1 MARLALL
8 AFGVTGWMAAWRIY
22 RALLVAADEKA
33 ADANH
38 IVRAETELI
47 ELRGRLG
54 EEGP

>member
-1 MARLALL
+1 MGRLALV
-8 AFGVTGWMAAWRIY
+8 AFGVSGWMAAWRIY

-33 ADANH
+33 ADTNH
-38 IVRAETELI
+38 IVRAETELT